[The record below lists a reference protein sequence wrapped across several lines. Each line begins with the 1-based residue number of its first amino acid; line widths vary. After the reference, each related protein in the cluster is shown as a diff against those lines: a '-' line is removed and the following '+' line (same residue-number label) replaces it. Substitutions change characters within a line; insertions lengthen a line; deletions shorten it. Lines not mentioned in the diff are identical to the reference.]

1 MVRPGPGESPM
12 DLQELEE
19 LINLMNENGL
29 SLLEVE
35 EDGKHY
41 RLEKGTLAQPMQM
54 AQMPQM
60 PSAPLGASLGGE
72 AGGNDVETA
81 RRDNSI
87 TFNSPMVGTF
97 YRASSPEHE
106 PFAKAGE
113 RVDAETV
120 ICIIEAMKV
129 FNEIKA
135 EMSGTVVEVL
145 AENAEAVEY
154 GQPLFLIRPD

>member
-1 MVRPGPGESPM
+1 M

-35 EDGKHY
+35 EEGKHY
-41 RLEKGTLAQPMQM
+41 RLEKGIPAQP
-54 AQMPQM
+54 
-60 PSAPLGASLGGE
+60 APLQQMIPMPGAVPAASVE
-72 AGGNDVETA
+72 APSSDVEVA
-81 RRDNSI
+81 RKDSAI

-106 PFAKAGE
+106 PFARPGE
-113 RVDAETV
+113 RIDKETV

-135 EMSGTVVEVL
+135 EMSGTIVEVL
-145 AENAEAVEY
+145 TENAEAVEY